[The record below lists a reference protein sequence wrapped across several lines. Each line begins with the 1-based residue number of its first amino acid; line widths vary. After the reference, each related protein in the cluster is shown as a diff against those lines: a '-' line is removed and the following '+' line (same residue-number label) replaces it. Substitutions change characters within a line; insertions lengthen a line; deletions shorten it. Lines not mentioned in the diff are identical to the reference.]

1 MPAKGWAKKVATVL
15 IVLML
20 TSFSLWGFG
29 QRASAIPTEEYENLR
44 IFSDV
49 IHIIKENYT
58 EEVDTKELIYNAV
71 KGMLRGLDP
80 HSSFMTPEEYKEMQI
95 DTRGSFS
102 GVGIEIGIRDGILTV
117 ISPIE
122 DTPAYKAG
130 IKAKDRIVKID
141 DTPTKD
147 MSLSEAVKLIRG
159 ERGSTVTLWIMRE
172 GFKKPKPFKIVRDVI
187 KIKSVKWKTLEDG
200 FGYIRITQFQERTA
214 KDLEKALVE
223 LGSRDGRLKGLI
235 LDLRNN
241 PGGLLQQAIEVSDKF
256 IDSGVIVSTK
266 GRVPGQTM
274 VYEATKKG
282 THPYYPMIVLVND
295 GSASASEIVAGA
307 LQDHKRAVVL
317 GTQTFGKGSVQTIIP
332 LADGSAVRITISKY
346 YTPSGRSIQA
356 KGIEPDI
363 VVGEEVK
370 GHIKEKDLPRH
381 LEDEENKKKDKKRD
395 NKKKEE
401 KIKVI
406 EKKIPRDAKEDYQLK
421 RALDYLKSWYIFS
434 ATMKKA
440 N

>member
-1 MPAKGWAKKVATVL
+1 MPARRWGKRIVTGLVVL
-15 IVLML
+15 TLV
-20 TSFSLWGFG
+20 SFSLWGLSKNV
-29 QRASAIPTEEYENLR
+29 SAIPTEEYETLR

-49 IHIIKENYT
+49 VHIIKENYT

-80 HSSFMTPEEYKEMQI
+80 HSSFMTPEEYKEIQI
-95 DTRGSFS
+95 DTKGSFS

-130 IKAKDRIVKID
+130 LKAKDRIVKID
-141 DTPTKD
+141 DTSTQD

-159 ERGSTVTLWIMRE
+159 ERGSTVTLWIMRK
-172 GFKKPKPFKIVRDVI
+172 GFKEPRPFEIVRDVI
-187 KIKSVKWKTLEDG
+187 KIKSVKWKPLEDG
-200 FGYIRITQFQERTA
+200 FGYIRVTQFQERTA
-214 KDLEKALVE
+214 DDLENALNE
-223 LGSRDGRLKGLI
+223 LGSKNGKLKGLI

-256 IDSGVIVSTK
+256 INSGVVVSTK

-317 GTQTFGKGSVQTIIP
+317 GTPTFGKGSVQTIIP

-363 VVGEEVK
+363 IIGEEVK

-381 LEDEENKKKDKKRD
+381 LEEKEDDT
-395 NKKKEE
+395 KKKEEEKE

-406 EKKIPRDAKEDYQLK
+406 EKKIPKDAKEDYQLK

-434 ATMKKA
+434 TTMKKA
-440 N
+440 M

>member
-1 MPAKGWAKKVATVL
+1 MPARWWGKRIITGLLVL
-15 IVLML
+15 TLV
-20 TSFSLWGFG
+20 SFSLWGLSKNV
-29 QRASAIPTEEYENLR
+29 SAIPTEEYETLR

-49 IHIIKENYT
+49 VHIIKENYT

-80 HSSFMTPEEYKEMQI
+80 HSSFMTPEEYKEMQV
-95 DTRGSFS
+95 DTKGSFS

-130 IKAKDRIVKID
+130 LKAKDRIVKID
-141 DTPTKD
+141 DTSTQD

-159 ERGSTVTLWIMRE
+159 ERGSTVTLWIMRK
-172 GFKKPKPFKIVRDVI
+172 GFKEPRPFEIVRDVI
-187 KIKSVKWKTLEDG
+187 KIKSVKWKPLEDG
-200 FGYIRITQFQERTA
+200 FGYIRVTQFQERTA
-214 KDLEKALVE
+214 DDLEKALTE
-223 LGSRDGRLKGLI
+223 LGSKNGKLKGLI

-256 IDSGVIVSTK
+256 IDSGVVVSTK

-317 GTQTFGKGSVQTIIP
+317 GTPTFGKGSVQTIIP

-363 VVGEEVK
+363 IVGEEVK

-381 LEDEENKKKDKKRD
+381 LEEKEDDTKKKDEEK
-395 NKKKEE
+395 E

-406 EKKIPRDAKEDYQLK
+406 EKKIPKDAKEDYQLK

-434 ATMKKA
+434 TTMKKA
-440 N
+440 M

>member
-1 MPAKGWAKKVATVL
+1 MPARRWGKRFITGLL
-15 IVLML
+15 IL
-20 TSFSLWGFG
+20 TLFSFSLWGLSPG
-29 QRASAIPTEEYENLR
+29 VSAIPKEEYENLR

-49 IHIIKENYT
+49 VHIIKENYT

-71 KGMLRGLDP
+71 RGMLRGLDP

-95 DTRGSFS
+95 DTKGSFS
-102 GVGIEIGIRDGILTV
+102 GVGIEIGIRDGVLTV

-122 DTPAYKAG
+122 DTPAYRAG
-130 IKAKDRIVKID
+130 IKAKDRIVKIN
-141 DTPTKD
+141 DTPTQD
-147 MSLSEAVKLIRG
+147 MSLGEAVKLIRG
-159 ERGSTVTLWIMRE
+159 ERGTTVTLWIMRK
-172 GFKKPKPFKIVRDVI
+172 GFKEPKPFKIVRDVI
-187 KIKSVKWKTLEDG
+187 KIKSVKWKQLEDG

-214 KDLEKALVE
+214 DDLEKALNE
-223 LGSRDGRLKGLI
+223 LGSRSGKLKGLI

-256 IDSGVIVSTK
+256 IDSGVIVSTR

-307 LQDHKRAVVL
+307 LQDHKRAVIL
-317 GTQTFGKGSVQTIIP
+317 GTPTFGKGSVQTIIP

-363 VVGEEVK
+363 IVGEEVK

-381 LEDEENKKKDKKRD
+381 LEEKDVETKKDE
-395 NKKKEE
+395 KEE
-401 KIKVI
+401 RIKVI
-406 EKKIPRDAKEDYQLK
+406 EKKIPKDTKEDYQLK

-434 ATMKKA
+434 ATMNKA